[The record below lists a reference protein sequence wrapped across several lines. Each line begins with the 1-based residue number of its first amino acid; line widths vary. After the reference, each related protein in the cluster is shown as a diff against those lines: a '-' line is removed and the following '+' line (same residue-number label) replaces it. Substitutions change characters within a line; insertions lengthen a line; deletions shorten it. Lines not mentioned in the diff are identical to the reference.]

1 MSEQVVLKRDI
12 AREYL
17 DAAIEFYLAQTNVFC
32 AILLAGAAEELLG
45 KHLPEDQRIFNFAV
59 RAEKQFML
67 ESRATV
73 SDKEARNSVT
83 GWKNQIKHMDDS
95 DDATVTFEFGPMAA
109 AEFYIRH
116 AHGEPDRHAGGDPP
130 RRLRA

>member
-59 RAEKQFML
+59 RAENA
-67 ESRATV
+67 ST
-73 SDKEARNSVT
+73 ARRS
-83 GWKNQIKHMDDS
+83 
-95 DDATVTFEFGPMAA
+95 AA
-109 AEFYIRH
+109 AERAKRPFGSRAPTWRGLPWRDI
-116 AHGEPDRHAGGDPP
+116 GSPDAG
-130 RRLRA
+130 